1 VWPLRSADRPVETPV
16 SFSRRGAAIMSYT
29 SQKNRPNRMTM
40 AAAIM
45 LNGSVIIAVM
55 LSPMVAEFIPDPG
68 IMIGENIP
76 IKEPPPLDKKIEKT
90 IEAKKLDPIFV
101 PKPIFNTHSDPETQI
116 TAGDKPTGETVI
128 ALNGNGEDFRSVI
141 KPVDPPIPIFKAAVR
156 DPRFAKSFQ
165 PDFPVGLLQ
174 REIEG
179 TVKVRVLIGA
189 DGRVRQVVILD
200 ATDPDFAKATQRKA
214 LSSWRFTPATRGGE
228 PVEDWQVLTVKFNI
242 N

>member
-1 VWPLRSADRPVETPV
+1 
-16 SFSRRGAAIMSYT
+16 MSYT
-29 SQKNRPNRMTM
+29 SQKSRPNRMTM

-45 LNGSVIIAVM
+45 LNGSVIIAAM
-55 LSPMVAEFIPDPG
+55 LSPMVAEFIPDRG

-76 IKEPPPLDKKIEKT
+76 IKDPPPLDKKIEKT
-90 IEAKKLDPIFV
+90 IEAKPLDPVFT
-101 PKPIFNTHSDPETQI
+101 PKPIFDTKSDPETQI
-116 TAGDKPTGETVI
+116 TVGDKPTGETVI
-128 ALNGNGEDFRSVI
+128 ALNGNGVDFRSVI
-141 KPVDPPIPIFKAAVR
+141 KPVDLPVPIFKAAVR

-179 TVKVRVLIGA
+179 IVKVKVLIGT

-214 LSSWRFTPATRGGE
+214 LSFWRFTPATRGGE
-228 PVEDWQVLTVKFNI
+228 PVEDWQVLTVRFNI

>member
-1 VWPLRSADRPVETPV
+1 
-16 SFSRRGAAIMSYT
+16 MSYT
-29 SQKNRPNRMTM
+29 SQKTRPNSMTM

-45 LNGSVIIAVM
+45 LNGSIIIAVM
-55 LSPMVAEFIPDPG
+55 LSPMVAEFIPERG

-76 IKEPPPLDKKIEKT
+76 IKDPPPVERKIEKT
-90 IEAKKLDPIFV
+90 TEAKKLDPVFTPQRIFDT
-101 PKPIFNTHSDPETQI
+101 KSDPETQI
-116 TAGDKPTGETVI
+116 TTGDKPTGETVI
-128 ALNGNGEDFRSVI
+128 ALNGNGEDFRSLI
-141 KPVDPPIPIFKAAVR
+141 KPVDPPVPIFKAAVR

-179 TVKVRVLIGA
+179 SVKIGT

-228 PVEDWQVLTVKFNI
+228 PVEDWQVLTVRFNI

>member
-1 VWPLRSADRPVETPV
+1 
-16 SFSRRGAAIMSYT
+16 MSYT
-29 SQKNRPNRMTM
+29 SQKTRPNTMTM
-40 AAAIM
+40 TAAIA
-45 LNGSVIIAVM
+45 LNGSIIIAVM
-55 LSPMVAEFIPDPG
+55 LSPMVAELIPDRG
-68 IMIGENIP
+68 IIIGENIP
-76 IKEPPPLDKKIEKT
+76 IKEPPPVDQKIEKT
-90 IEAKKLDPIFV
+90 IEAKKLDPVFT
-101 PKPIFNTHSDPETQI
+101 PKPIFDTKSDPETQI
-116 TAGDKPTGETVI
+116 TTGDKPTGETVI
-128 ALNGNGEDFRSVI
+128 ALNGNGEDFRTAI
-141 KPVDPPIPIFKAAVR
+141 KPIDPPTPIFKAAVR

-179 TVKVRVLIGA
+179 IVKVKVLIGT